1 MMATLWEWIE
11 CIRGKVGTLDD
22 VAQRALRARPK
33 GKKPSP
39 EQEF

>member
-1 MMATLWEWIE
+1 MMAILREWIE
-11 CIRGKVGTLDD
+11 RTRGKVGTLDD
-22 VAQRALRARPK
+22 VAQRALHARPK